1 MNKLLPILLV
11 VVLSGC
17 GGNAKI
23 PLENCADNQA
33 VFPTSYGMRP
43 LWKHRTFMKSLGFYE
58 KCILKRKH
66 AECKQ
71 HLNEFLTKP
80 LSEKLSFSA
89 YEYRFQICEDI
100 KSDYPET
107 FESKWK

>member
-1 MNKLLPILLV
+1 MNKLLPILLA

-23 PLENCADNQA
+23 PLEKCSDNSMA
-33 VFPTSYGMRP
+33 P
-43 LWKHRTFMKSLGFYE
+43 LFKNSTFMKKIGFD
-58 KCILKRKH
+58 KRCILKRNH
-66 AECKQ
+66 AECKK

>member
-17 GGNAKI
+17 GGNAKT
-23 PLENCADNQA
+23 PLEKCADNSMAPQ
-33 VFPTSYGMRP
+33 FQNS
-43 LWKHRTFMKSLGFYE
+43 TFMKKIGFD
-58 KCILKRKH
+58 KRCIYKNH

-80 LSEKLSFSA
+80 LSEKLSFQA
-89 YEYRFQICEDI
+89 YEYRFQLCEDD
-100 KSDYPET
+100 KSNYPET
-107 FESKWK
+107 FDAKWK